1 MTEEKKTT
9 GTEQGG
15 KIAYAALIF
24 SLLSSVVSVTSLIKS
39 HPRTELD
46 FDYLGALVGLL
57 SLVTAIIIGFQIYNV
72 MEFNNTIKS
81 LRRDMRRQMDE
92 ISSKEESIIK
102 QSESIVK
109 EAKDYAKALASILDE
124 KIFGSFMKYHG
135 LDGMA
140 FNHYAEA
147 YFLAYKIKDKDLTDE
162 LSLKI
167 QSLNMGPDFDPNP
180 TSLLR
185 FFNGSLKA
193 DAKLLEVLR
202 PVFDREF
209 KKANGGVK

>member
-9 GTEQGG
+9 ETGKGG
-15 KIAYAALIF
+15 KIVYVALFF
-24 SLLSSVVSVTSLIKS
+24 SLLSSVVSVASLIKS

-46 FDYLGALVGLL
+46 FDYLGAIVGLL
-57 SLVTAIIIGFQIYNV
+57 SLVTAIIIGFQIYNA

-81 LRRDMRRQMDE
+81 LRRDMRIQMDE

-124 KIFGSFMKYHG
+124 KIFGSFLKYHG
-135 LDGMA
+135 LDGTA

-167 QSLNMGPDFDPNP
+167 QLLNMGPDFDPNP
-180 TSLLR
+180 MLLFR
-185 FFNGSLKA
+185 FFNGPLKA
-193 DAKLLEVLR
+193 DAKLLEALR
-202 PVFDREF
+202 PVYEREF
-209 KKANGGVK
+209 KKAKSGVK